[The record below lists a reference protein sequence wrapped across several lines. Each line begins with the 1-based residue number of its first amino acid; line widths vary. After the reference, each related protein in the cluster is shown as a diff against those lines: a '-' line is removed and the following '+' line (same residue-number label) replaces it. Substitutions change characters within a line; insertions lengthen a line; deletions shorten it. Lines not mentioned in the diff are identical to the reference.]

1 MSWMAR
7 KLLPRMFLKKQ
18 QWSLLKF
25 GMECCTGEK
34 EFLTFVE
41 LILAGWLE
49 WRPERNI
56 MHKLTW
62 NSILSTEE
70 GVTVADFELEYS
82 VTGKR
87 KSILLVRKELLST
100 GKFCNFKLVTPD
112 LVRKKSKSSTSKD
125 E

>member
-1 MSWMAR
+1 
-7 KLLPRMFLKKQ
+7 
-18 QWSLLKF
+18 
-25 GMECCTGEK
+25 
-34 EFLTFVE
+34 
-41 LILAGWLE
+41 
-49 WRPERNI
+49 

-112 LVRKKSKSSTSKD
+112 LVPKKSKSSTSKD

>member
-1 MSWMAR
+1 
-7 KLLPRMFLKKQ
+7 
-18 QWSLLKF
+18 
-25 GMECCTGEK
+25 
-34 EFLTFVE
+34 
-41 LILAGWLE
+41 
-49 WRPERNI
+49 

-70 GVTVADFELEYS
+70 VVTVADFELEYS

>member
-1 MSWMAR
+1 
-7 KLLPRMFLKKQ
+7 
-18 QWSLLKF
+18 
-25 GMECCTGEK
+25 
-34 EFLTFVE
+34 
-41 LILAGWLE
+41 
-49 WRPERNI
+49 

-70 GVTVADFELEYS
+70 GVTVPDFELEYS